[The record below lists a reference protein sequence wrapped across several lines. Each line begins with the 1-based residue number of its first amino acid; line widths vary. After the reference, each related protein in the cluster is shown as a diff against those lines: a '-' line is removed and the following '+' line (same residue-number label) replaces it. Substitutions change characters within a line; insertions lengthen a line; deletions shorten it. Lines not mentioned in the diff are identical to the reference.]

1 MNLRKRRPK
10 LRLLRKPLDIQRRYG
25 TMDVVTSVML
35 FLKGRTMKTKKNL
48 SHNHEL
54 SAAGTVTA
62 YDGWR
67 ETVTITLRDDSKD
80 GYEEVIIDLPDNLF
94 NSLVEKVNAIHE
106 ERQTAKEEVEV
117 E

>member
-1 MNLRKRRPK
+1 
-10 LRLLRKPLDIQRRYG
+10 
-25 TMDVVTSVML
+25 MDVVTSVML

-67 ETVTITLRDDSKD
+67 ETVTITLRDEHED
-80 GYEEVIIDLPDNLF
+80 GTDEVTIELPDNVF
-94 NSLVEKVNAIHE
+94 AKLVEKVNAIHE
-106 ERQTAKEEVEV
+106 EREAAKAKEEVEV